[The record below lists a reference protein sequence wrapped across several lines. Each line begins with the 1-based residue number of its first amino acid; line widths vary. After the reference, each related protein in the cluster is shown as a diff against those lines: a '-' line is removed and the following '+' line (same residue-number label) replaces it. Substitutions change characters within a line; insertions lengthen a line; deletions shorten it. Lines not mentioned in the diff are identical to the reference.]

1 MAPPADGGQLDRRA
15 RLAALIVHV
24 RSSTGESTDHDH
36 SRPSGSLRPA
46 PVQNGG
52 PQRSV
57 QLNSRAGPDAPSM
70 VKMWR
75 WESIASSS
83 SSSTEIACTS
93 PSKHLGTASGAQ
105 DVVAT
110 GR

>member
-1 MAPPADGGQLDRRA
+1 MNTCETFASPTGCSLPALSVQVGAATGGAP
-15 RLAALIVHV
+15 
-24 RSSTGESTDHDH
+24 DHDH
-36 SRPSGSLRPA
+36 SRPTGSFRPA

-75 WESIASSS
+75 SASTASSS
-83 SSSTEIACTS
+83 SSSTEIACTP
-93 PSKHLGTASGAQ
+93 PSKHAGTASGAH
-105 DVVAT
+105 DVVAA
-110 GR
+110 G